1 MLAWSPASAWTV
13 PLETRAPPLTL
24 TLTVGRDPHTFS
36 LLTSPDSPLWTL
48 GPEALSGGPAVGN
61 EQVYCEPPAEPLGHR
76 LSLAWSHLP
85 GTSGGHSSNSGHRP
99 GALPEHRPGAARCT
113 HPAGHLPAQPLLGTA
128 LSPGRGAREGGFLG
142 SRVPYIT
149 KDRSRCSLTD
159 SVIQRMFLEHLLRAK
174 ETVRAKSLQS
184 CPTFCDPMDWSPPGF
199 VHGILQVRIL
209 EWVAVPSSRTSQPR
223 D

>member
-1 MLAWSPASAWTV
+1 MSSAHTPKTPKICSLPFMDDTCIREKSRSGHVARLGGVRHPKHPVAGALKPQLSLLWLPDGRGGNRSNMGTLICLINSLCSGVVAVSPACS
-13 PLETRAPPLTL
+13 LSSSQSRAGVTQ
-24 TLTVGRDPHTFS
+24 T
-36 LLTSPDSPLWTL
+36 
-48 GPEALSGGPAVGN
+48 
-61 EQVYCEPPAEPLGHR
+61 
-76 LSLAWSHLP
+76 
-85 GTSGGHSSNSGHRP
+85 
-99 GALPEHRPGAARCT
+99 
-113 HPAGHLPAQPLLGTA
+113 AGHLPAQPLLGTA